1 MMKRVLT
8 KFCGV
13 ILGLFLTAPAFAQLS
28 TAQLAGKVTDTSDA
42 VLPGATVTMTQTETG
57 AIRSVVTDAEGA
69 YLVSNLSPG
78 PYRLEVSLQGFR
90 TYAQTGI
97 VLQVAAT
104 PTINVSM
111 ALGDLQ
117 ETVTV
122 EAQAPLVDVKSAGV
136 SEVVESER
144 IVELPLQGR
153 DVTSL
158 LVLAGASVNTGSPN
172 SRSFAGGVNVAVAGG
187 LPFGVAYVLDGAM
200 HNDSQNNAN
209 LPLPFPDALQE
220 FRVAT
225 TGLTAQNG
233 MHSGA
238 SVNAITKSGT
248 NRFSGNLFEFNRDRR
263 FNATDPFARV
273 VNGKRVDD
281 GLQRNQYGGTLGGPI
296 VRDRLFFFGAY
307 QGTNVHQIPAGNI
320 AYVPTDAM
328 LRGDFTAFASAACN
342 GGTPLTLR
350 TPFVNNQV
358 NPALFSPAAV
368 KLVSYLPKADDQC
381 GQVTYELPADRKQG
395 QAIGRVD
402 FQQSANH
409 SIFGRYMATFDQGP
423 AAYAQTSSVL
433 TLAGNAAQGI
443 GGAGIDNL
451 AQSLALGDTM
461 VLGANFVNSLR
472 VAFNRTSINRGSP
485 PFFDPLDLG
494 VKNFHTYRQD
504 ETVIAVTGG
513 FNISAATATT
523 GVFWTNSY
531 QVADDVTLV
540 RGRHQL
546 GFGGSYAYWKSSQT
560 SHARSGGSWMF
571 NGQTTGRGLADLM
584 VGAVGSLEHGVP
596 NLLIMDMPYAGLY
609 AQDAWRMSDRVT
621 LNYGLRWEPFIGQQ
635 MLYGG
640 ASIFNHD
647 NFVKGVRSK
656 VFLNAPAGLLYPGDE
671 GFPEGKSGYKR
682 RWLDISPRVGLAWD
696 VNGDGRLAFRSS
708 YGLTYDFP
716 SGDYMNINASAPPWG
731 NRSLITT
738 TIFDDPYS
746 VVGGNPHPIATN
758 ANTVFPAFGAFG
770 IMDPNI
776 NPPRVQSWNVTL
788 EKQLGENWSATANY
802 LGRYSDH
809 LWAELAI
816 NSGVF
821 MGLGPC
827 TINGVAYPVCSTN
840 ANLNQRRKFSLE
852 NPREGGLLGFVDQ
865 HNDAGWQKYQGV
877 RLTMTRRAGPNG
889 VSISA
894 NYTRSYCIGTATPG
908 SFAQIA
914 SGYTN
919 PDDPDMDK
927 GHCDQDRKH
936 LANATVGYQTPEVG
950 NRAVRLLVSNWR
962 VSGVL
967 NIRSGQWLN
976 IVTGVDNALNGQ
988 LQQRPNKVS
997 DDVYGPKTLN
1007 NYLNR
1012 AAFAA
1017 PAPGTFGNLEYR
1029 GVEGP
1034 GYGAV
1039 DMALSRLI
1047 NLGATRTLE
1056 LRVEAFNVTNRFN
1069 WGVATGNPAF
1079 TNLNSSQF
1087 GRIVQHG
1094 GTPRIMQFGIKYGF

>member
-1 MMKRVLT
+1 
-8 KFCGV
+8 
-13 ILGLFLTAPAFAQLS
+13 
-28 TAQLAGKVTDTSDA
+28 
-42 VLPGATVTMTQTETG
+42 
-57 AIRSVVTDAEGA
+57 
-69 YLVSNLSPG
+69 
-78 PYRLEVSLQGFR
+78 
-90 TYAQTGI
+90 
-97 VLQVAAT
+97 
-104 PTINVSM
+104 
-111 ALGDLQ
+111 
-117 ETVTV
+117 
-122 EAQAPLVDVKSAGV
+122 
-136 SEVVESER
+136 
-144 IVELPLQGR
+144 
-153 DVTSL
+153 
-158 LVLAGASVNTGSPN
+158 
-172 SRSFAGGVNVAVAGG
+172 
-187 LPFGVAYVLDGAM
+187 
-200 HNDSQNNAN
+200 
-209 LPLPFPDALQE
+209 
-220 FRVAT
+220 
-225 TGLTAQNG
+225 
-233 MHSGA
+233 
-238 SVNAITKSGT
+238 
-248 NRFSGNLFEFNRDRR
+248 
-263 FNATDPFARV
+263 
-273 VNGKRVDD
+273 
-281 GLQRNQYGGTLGGPI
+281 
-296 VRDRLFFFGAY
+296 
-307 QGTNVHQIPAGNI
+307 
-320 AYVPTDAM
+320 
-328 LRGDFTAFASAACN
+328 
-342 GGTPLTLR
+342 
-350 TPFVNNQV
+350 
-358 NPALFSPAAV
+358 
-368 KLVSYLPKADDQC
+368 
-381 GQVTYELPADRKQG
+381 
-395 QAIGRVD
+395 
-402 FQQSANH
+402 
-409 SIFGRYMATFDQGP
+409 
-423 AAYAQTSSVL
+423 
-433 TLAGNAAQGI
+433 
-443 GGAGIDNL
+443 
-451 AQSLALGDTM
+451 
-461 VLGANFVNSLR
+461 LR

-494 VKNFHTYRQD
+494 VKNFHTYSQD
-504 ETVIAVTGG
+504 ETVIALTGG

-584 VGAVGSLEHGVP
+584 IGAVGSLEHGVP

-816 NSGVF
+816 NPGVF

-827 TINGVAYPVCSTN
+827 TINGVAHPVCSTN

-967 NIRSGQWLN
+967 NIRSG
-976 IVTGVDNALNGQ
+976 
-988 LQQRPNKVS
+988 
-997 DDVYGPKTLN
+997 
-1007 NYLNR
+1007 
-1012 AAFAA
+1012 
-1017 PAPGTFGNLEYR
+1017 
-1029 GVEGP
+1029 
-1034 GYGAV
+1034 
-1039 DMALSRLI
+1039 
-1047 NLGATRTLE
+1047 
-1056 LRVEAFNVTNRFN
+1056 
-1069 WGVATGNPAF
+1069 
-1079 TNLNSSQF
+1079 
-1087 GRIVQHG
+1087 
-1094 GTPRIMQFGIKYGF
+1094 